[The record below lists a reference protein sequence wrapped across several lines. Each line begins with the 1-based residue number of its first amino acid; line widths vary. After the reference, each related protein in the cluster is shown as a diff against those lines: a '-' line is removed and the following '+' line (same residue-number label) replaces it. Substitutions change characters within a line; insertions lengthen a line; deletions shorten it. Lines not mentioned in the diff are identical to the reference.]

1 MTINSYLGN
10 PLLKGLNTPQ
20 NYSKEEIEEYI
31 KCRDDPIY
39 FITTYMTIVNVDQ
52 GLIKFELWPFQE
64 DLINRLRNN
73 RFCIVKC
80 PRQSGKS
87 QTSLAF
93 MLHYVLFNDQKN
105 IAILAN
111 KGATARELLGRLQF
125 AYEKLPMFI
134 QQGVSEWNKGS
145 IFLENGSRI
154 LASSTSSSAIRGYS
168 FNLIFLDEFA
178 FVPQNLAEEFFNSVY
193 PTISSGQTSQ
203 VIIVSTPNGM
213 NHFYKMWTNAIEG
226 RSDYSAFSVNWG
238 DVPGRDAEWKRQT
251 IANTSEEQFRQ
262 EFETEFLGSAG
273 TLIKPAKISELTV
286 RTPLSRRDNLDVY
299 EETIEGH
306 QYFIAVDV
314 AEGRGQ
320 DYSAFNVIDITEM
333 PWKQVA
339 KYRSNT
345 VSPLLLPNIII
356 QVATAYNNA
365 TVLIESNGPGGEV
378 CNILHYDLEYEN
390 TINESS
396 VHAKLGI
403 KMTKRVKAVGCSNFK
418 DLVEENKLIINDIE
432 TISEI
437 SQFIVKGNSWQAEV
451 GSNDDLVM
459 SLVLFSWFS
468 SQDLFKDLNNI
479 DLRNKLYNSQ
489 MKQIEEDL
497 TPFGF
502 IEDGIVGEDNYI
514 VEDGEVWTVY
524 DKGVYVNK

>member
-10 PLLKGLNTPQ
+10 PLLKSLNTPQ
-20 NYSKEEIEEYI
+20 NYTKEEIEEYI

-39 FITTYMTIVNVDQ
+39 FITTYMTIVNVDK
-52 GLIKFELWPFQE
+52 GLMKFELWPFQRE
-64 DLINRLRNN
+64 LITTLVDN
-73 RFCIVKC
+73 RFSIVKC

-93 MLHYVLFNDQKN
+93 MLHYVLFNEQKN

-154 LASSTSSSAIRGYS
+154 LASSTSSSAIRGFS

-193 PTISSGQTSQ
+193 PTISSGQQSK

-213 NHFYKMWTNAIEG
+213 NHFYKMWTNAVEG
-226 RSDYSAFSVNWG
+226 RSDYHPFAINWS
-238 DVPGRDAEWKRQT
+238 DVPGRDEAWKKQT
-251 IANTSEEQFRQ
+251 IANTNEEQFRQ

-273 TLIKPAKISELTV
+273 TLIKPAKIAELTIK
-286 RTPLSRRDNLDVY
+286 TPLSRRDNFDVY

-306 QYFIAVDV
+306 QYFITVDV

-320 DYSAFNVIDITEM
+320 DYSTFSVIDITGM
-333 PWKQVA
+333 PWTQVA
-339 KYRSNT
+339 KYRSN
-345 VSPLLLPNIII
+345 VISPLLFPTIIQ
-356 QVATAYNNA
+356 QVATAYNQA

-378 CNILHYDLEYEN
+378 CNILHYDLEYEH
-390 TINESS
+390 TINESG
-396 VHAKLGI
+396 VQAKLGI

-418 DLVEENKLIINDIE
+418 DLVEENKLIINDLE
-432 TISEI
+432 TISEM
-437 SQFIVKGNSWQAEV
+437 SQFIVKGKSWAAEV
-451 GSNDDLVM
+451 GGHDDLVM
-459 SLVLFSWFS
+459 SLVMFSWFS
-468 SQDLFKDLNNI
+468 SQEQFKELNDI
-479 DLRNKLYNSQ
+479 SLRKNLYDSQ
-489 MKQIEEDL
+489 IQQIEDDL

-502 IEDGIVGEDNYI
+502 IEDGVSDTEKYV
-514 VEDGEVWTVY
+514 VEDGEIWQIY
-524 DKGVYVNK
+524 N

>member
-31 KCRDDPIY
+31 KCRYDPIY
-39 FITTYMTIVNVDQ
+39 FISTYMTIVNVDQ
-52 GLIKFELWPFQE
+52 GLIKFDLWPFQE
-64 DLINRLRNN
+64 DLINRLQNN

-93 MLHYVLFNDQKN
+93 MLHYVLFNEQKN

-154 LASSTSSSAIRGYS
+154 LASSTASSSIRGYS

-213 NHFYKMWTNAIEG
+213 NHFYKMWTDAVEK
-226 RSDYSAFSVNWG
+226 RSNYIPYEVHWS
-238 DVPGRDAEWKRQT
+238 DVPGRDKDWKKQT
-251 IANTSEEQFRQ
+251 IENTSAEQFRQ
-262 EFETEFLGSAG
+262 EFECEFLGSAG
-273 TLIKPAKISELTV
+273 TLISPTKLAELTM
-286 RTPLSRRDNLDVY
+286 RTPLTRKEGLDVFSEP
-299 EETIEGH
+299 EEEH
-306 QYFIAVDV
+306 HYFIAVDV

-320 DYSAFNVIDITEM
+320 DYSTMNVIDITQL
-333 PWKQVA
+333 PFRQVA
-339 KYRSNT
+339 KYRSNNI
-345 VSPLLLPNIII
+345 SPLLFPTVI
-356 QVATAYNNA
+356 QGIANKYNKA
-365 TVLIESNGPGGEV
+365 TVLIESNGPGAEV
-378 CNILHYDLEYEN
+378 ANILHYELEYDN
-390 TINESS
+390 TINESG
-396 VHAKLGI
+396 VHNKLGH
-403 KMTKRVKAVGCSNFK
+403 KMTKRVKAIGCSNLK
-418 DLVEENKLIINDIE
+418 DLIENDKLIINDLD
-432 TISEI
+432 TIAEL
-437 SQFIVKGNSWQAEV
+437 SQFIVRGKSWAAEP
-451 GSNDDLVM
+451 GGYDDLVM

-468 SQDLFKDLNNI
+468 SQELFKELNDI
-479 DLRNKLYNSQ
+479 DLRLKIYDEKMLE
-489 MKQIEEDL
+489 IEDDL

-502 IEDGIVGEDNYI
+502 IEDGQSEDDKYIQQGGELWQ
-514 VEDGEVWTVY
+514 VVR
-524 DKGVYVNK
+524 

>member
-10 PLLKGLNTPQ
+10 PLLKSLNTPQ

-39 FITTYMTIVNVDQ
+39 FITNYMTIVNVDE
-52 GLIKFELWPFQE
+52 GLMKFELWPFQR
-64 DLINRLRNN
+64 DLINILCKE
-73 RFCIVKC
+73 RFSIVKC

-93 MLHYVLFNDQKN
+93 MLHYVLFNEQRN

-154 LASSTSSSAIRGYS
+154 IASSTSSASIRGYS

-178 FVPQNLAEEFFNSVY
+178 FVQQNMAEEFFNSVY
-193 PTISSGQTSQ
+193 PTISSGKTSK

-213 NHFYKMWTNAIEG
+213 NHFYKMWSNAVDG
-226 RSDYSAFSVNWG
+226 RSDYHAFAVNWW
-238 DVPGRDAEWKRQT
+238 DVPGRDEEWKRQT
-251 IANTSEEQFRQ
+251 IANTSEEQFKQ

-273 TLIKPAKISELTV
+273 TLVNPAKIAELAIK
-286 RTPLSRRDNLDVY
+286 TPFSRKDNLDVY
-299 EETIEGH
+299 EQTIEDH
-306 QYFIAVDV
+306 RYFIAVDV

-320 DYSAFNVIDITEM
+320 DYSAFSVIDITEM

-339 KYRSNT
+339 KYHSNA
-345 VSPLLLPNIII
+345 VSPLLLPNIIR
-356 QVATAYNNA
+356 QVASAYNDA
-365 TVLIESNGPGGEV
+365 TVLIESNGPGAEV

-390 TINESS
+390 TINESGVKS
-396 VHAKLGI
+396 KLGI

-418 DLVEENKLIINDIE
+418 DLVENNKLIINDLE

-437 SQFIVKGNSWQAEV
+437 SQFIVQGKSWKAEL
-451 GSNDDLVM
+451 GANDDLVM
-459 SLVLFSWFS
+459 LSL
-468 SQDLFKDLNNI
+468 I
-479 DLRNKLYNSQ
+479 H
-489 MKQIEEDL
+489 I
-497 TPFGF
+497 
-502 IEDGIVGEDNYI
+502 
-514 VEDGEVWTVY
+514 
-524 DKGVYVNK
+524 

>member
-20 NYSKEEIEEYI
+20 NYTKEEIQEYV

-39 FITTYMTIVNVDQ
+39 FISTYMTIVNVDQ
-52 GLIKFELWPFQE
+52 GLMKFKLWPFQE
-64 DLINRLRNN
+64 DLINLLSNN

-213 NHFYKMWTNAIEG
+213 NHFYKMWTNAIEE
-226 RSDYSAFSVNWG
+226 RSDYKAFSVNWW
-238 DVPGRDAEWKRQT
+238 DVPGRNEEWKRQT
-251 IANTSEEQFRQ
+251 IANTSEEQFKQ

-273 TLIKPAKISELTV
+273 TLVNPAKIAELAV
-286 RTPLSRRDNLDVY
+286 KAPLSRKDNFDVY
-299 EETIEGH
+299 QQTIENH
-306 QYFIAVDV
+306 RYFIAVDV

-333 PWKQVA
+333 PWSQVA

-345 VSPLLLPNIII
+345 VSPLLLPNILH
-356 QVATAYNNA
+356 QVASAYNDA

-396 VHAKLGI
+396 VHTKLGI

-418 DLVEENKLIINDIE
+418 DLVENNKLIINDLE

-437 SQFIVKGNSWQAEV
+437 SQFIVKGKSWQAEV

-468 SQDLFKDLNNI
+468 SQELFKELNNV
-479 DLRNKLYNSQ
+479 DLRKNLYDSQ
-489 MKQIEEDL
+489 MQQIEDDL

-502 IEDGIVGEDNYI
+502 IEDGVENKDKYVEEGGEIWQIYN
-514 VEDGEVWTVY
+514 
-524 DKGVYVNK
+524 

>member
-1 MTINSYLGN
+1 MTITTYLGN
-10 PLLKGLNTPQ
+10 PLLKRVNVPQ
-20 NYSKEEIEEYI
+20 NYTAEEIQEYV

-39 FITTYMTIVNVDQ
+39 FIKNYMTIVNIDR
-52 GLIKFELWPFQE
+52 GLMKFELWPFQE
-64 DLINRLRNN
+64 ELIKGLQEH

-93 MLHYVLFNDQKN
+93 MLHYILFNDQKN
-105 IAILAN
+105 VAILAN
-111 KGATARELLGRLQF
+111 KGATARELLGRLQM
-125 AYEKLPMFI
+125 AYEKLPMFL

-145 IFLENGSRI
+145 VFLENGSRI

-178 FVPQNLAEEFFNSVY
+178 FIQQNMAEEFFNSVY
-193 PTISSGQTSQ
+193 PTISSGQTSK

-213 NHFYKMWTNAIEG
+213 NHFYKMWTDAIEG
-226 RSDYSAFSVNWG
+226 RSNYHAFAINWW
-238 DVPGRDAEWKRQT
+238 DVPGRDEEWKKQT
-251 IANTSEEQFRQ
+251 IENTSEEQFRQ

-273 TLIKPAKISELTV
+273 TLINPGRIAELTI
-286 RTPLSRRDNLDVY
+286 RTPLSRKDNLDVY

-306 QYFIAVDV
+306 NYFIAVDV

-320 DYSAFNVIDITEM
+320 DYSTFNVIDITSI
-333 PWKQVA
+333 PFKQVA

-345 VSPLLLPNIII
+345 ISPLLFPNII
-356 QVATAYNNA
+356 QNVATAYNKA

-378 CNILHYDLEYEN
+378 CNILHYDLEYDN
-390 TINESS
+390 TINESG

-403 KMTKRVKAVGCSNFK
+403 KMTKRVKAVGCSNLK
-418 DLVEENKLIINDIE
+418 DLVETNKLIIQDLE

-437 SQFIVKGNSWQAEV
+437 SQFVVRGKSWASED
-451 GSNDDLVM
+451 GGTDDLVM

-468 SQDLFKDLNNI
+468 SQDLFKELNDI
-479 DLRNKLYNSQ
+479 DLRTKLYDGKMQ
-489 MKQIEEDL
+489 EIEDDL

-502 IEDGIVGEDNYI
+502 IEDGIEGEDKYV
-514 VEDGEVWTVY
+514 VEDGEVWQIY
-524 DKGVYVNK
+524 N

>member
-1 MTINSYLGN
+1 MTITTYLGN
-10 PLLKGLNTPQ
+10 PLLKRINVPQ
-20 NYSKEEIEEYI
+20 NYTAEEIQEYV
-31 KCRDDPIY
+31 KCRDNPIY
-39 FITTYMTIVNVDQ
+39 FIKNYMTIVNIDR
-52 GLIKFELWPFQE
+52 GLMKFELWPFQE
-64 DLINRLRNN
+64 ELIRGLEKH

-87 QTSLAF
+87 QTSLAY
-93 MLHYVLFNDQKN
+93 MLHYILFNDQKN
-105 IAILAN
+105 VAILAN
-111 KGATARELLGRLQF
+111 KGATARELLGRLQM
-125 AYEKLPMFI
+125 AYEKLPMFL

-145 IFLENGSRI
+145 VFLENGSRI

-178 FVPQNLAEEFFNSVY
+178 FIQQNMAEEFFNSVY
-193 PTISSGQTSQ
+193 PTISSGQTSK

-213 NHFYKMWTNAIEG
+213 NHFYKMWTDAVEKRSNYHAFAI
-226 RSDYSAFSVNWG
+226 NWW
-238 DVPGRDAEWKRQT
+238 DVPGRDEEWKKQT
-251 IANTSEEQFRQ
+251 IENTSEEQFRQ

-273 TLIKPAKISELTV
+273 TLVNPGKIAELAI
-286 RTPLSRRDNLDVY
+286 RTPLSRKDNLDVY

-306 QYFIAVDV
+306 NYFIAVDV

-320 DYSAFNVIDITEM
+320 DYSTFNVIDITKL
-333 PWKQVA
+333 PFKQVA

-345 VSPLLLPNIII
+345 ISPLLFPTII
-356 QVATAYNNA
+356 QRVATAYNKA

-390 TINESS
+390 TINESG

-418 DLVEENKLIINDIE
+418 DLVETNKLIIQDLE

-437 SQFIVKGNSWQAEV
+437 SQFIVRGKSWSSEE
-451 GSNDDLVM
+451 GGTDDLVM
-459 SLVLFSWFS
+459 SLVMFSWFS
-468 SQDLFKDLNNI
+468 SQPMFKELNDI
-479 DLRNKLYNSQ
+479 DLRTKLYDG
-489 MKQIEEDL
+489 QIQEIEDDL

-502 IEDGIVGEDNYI
+502 IEDGIEGEDKYI
-514 VEDGEVWTVY
+514 REDGEVWQIY
-524 DKGVYVNK
+524 N

>member
-1 MTINSYLGN
+1 MTITTYLGN
-10 PLLKGLNTPQ
+10 PLLKRINVPQ
-20 NYSKEEIEEYI
+20 NYTAEEIQEYV
-31 KCRDDPIY
+31 KCRDNPIY
-39 FITTYMTIVNVDQ
+39 FIKNYMTIVNIDR
-52 GLIKFELWPFQE
+52 GLMKFELWPFQE
-64 DLINRLRNN
+64 ELIRGLEKH

-87 QTSLAF
+87 QTSLAY
-93 MLHYVLFNDQKN
+93 MLHYILFNDQKN
-105 IAILAN
+105 VAILAN
-111 KGATARELLGRLQF
+111 KGATARELLGRLQM
-125 AYEKLPMFI
+125 AYEKLPMFL

-145 IFLENGSRI
+145 VFLENGSRI

-178 FVPQNLAEEFFNSVY
+178 FIQQNMAEEFFNSVY
-193 PTISSGQTSQ
+193 PTISSGQTSK

-213 NHFYKMWTNAIEG
+213 NHFYKMWTDDIERRSNYHAFAI
-226 RSDYSAFSVNWG
+226 NWW
-238 DVPGRDAEWKRQT
+238 DVPGRDEEWKKQT
-251 IANTSEEQFRQ
+251 IENTSEEQFRQ

-273 TLIKPAKISELTV
+273 TLVNPGKIAELAI
-286 RTPLSRRDNLDVY
+286 RTPLSRKDNLDVY

-306 QYFIAVDV
+306 NYFIAVDV

-320 DYSAFNVIDITEM
+320 DYSTFNVIDITKL
-333 PWKQVA
+333 PFKQVA

-345 VSPLLLPNIII
+345 ISPLLFPTII
-356 QVATAYNNA
+356 QRVATAYNKA

-390 TINESS
+390 SINESG

-418 DLVEENKLIINDIE
+418 DLVETNKLIIQDLE

-437 SQFIVKGNSWQAEV
+437 SQFIVRGKSWSSEE
-451 GSNDDLVM
+451 GGTDDLVM
-459 SLVLFSWFS
+459 SLVMFSWFS
-468 SQDLFKDLNNI
+468 SQPMFKELNDI
-479 DLRNKLYNSQ
+479 DLRTKLYDG
-489 MKQIEEDL
+489 QIQEIEDDL

-502 IEDGIVGEDNYI
+502 IEDGIEGEDKYI
-514 VEDGEVWTVY
+514 REDGEVWQIY
-524 DKGVYVNK
+524 N

>member
-1 MTINSYLGN
+1 MTITTYLGN
-10 PLLKGLNTPQ
+10 PLLKRINVPQ
-20 NYSKEEIEEYI
+20 NYTAEEIQEYV
-31 KCRDDPIY
+31 KCRDNPIY
-39 FITTYMTIVNVDQ
+39 FIKNYMTIVNIDR
-52 GLIKFELWPFQE
+52 GLMKFELWPFQE
-64 DLINRLRNN
+64 ELIRGLEKH

-87 QTSLAF
+87 QTSLAY
-93 MLHYVLFNDQKN
+93 MLHYILFNDQKN
-105 IAILAN
+105 VAILAN
-111 KGATARELLGRLQF
+111 KGATARELLGRLQM
-125 AYEKLPMFI
+125 AYEKLPMFL

-145 IFLENGSRI
+145 VFLENGSRI

-178 FVPQNLAEEFFNSVY
+178 FIQQNMAEEFFNSVY
-193 PTISSGQTSQ
+193 PTISSGQTSK

-213 NHFYKMWTNAIEG
+213 NHFYKMWTDAVEKRSNYHAFAI
-226 RSDYSAFSVNWG
+226 NWW
-238 DVPGRDAEWKRQT
+238 DVPGRDEEWKKQT
-251 IANTSEEQFRQ
+251 IENTSEEQFRQ

-273 TLIKPAKISELTV
+273 TLVNLGKIAELAI
-286 RTPLSRRDNLDVY
+286 RTPLSRKDNLDVY

-306 QYFIAVDV
+306 NYFIAVDV

-320 DYSAFNVIDITEM
+320 DYSTFNVIDITEL
-333 PWKQVA
+333 PFKQVA

-345 VSPLLLPNIII
+345 ISPLLFPTII
-356 QVATAYNNA
+356 QRVATAYNKA

-390 TINESS
+390 SINESG

-418 DLVEENKLIINDIE
+418 DLVETNKLIIQDLE

-437 SQFIVKGNSWQAEV
+437 SQFIVRGKSWSSEE
-451 GSNDDLVM
+451 GGTDDLVM
-459 SLVLFSWFS
+459 SLVMFSWFS
-468 SQDLFKDLNNI
+468 SQPMFKELNDI
-479 DLRNKLYNSQ
+479 DLRTKLYDG
-489 MKQIEEDL
+489 QIQEIEDDL

-502 IEDGIVGEDNYI
+502 IEDGIEGEDKYI
-514 VEDGEVWTVY
+514 REDGEVWQIY
-524 DKGVYVNK
+524 N

>member
-10 PLLKGLNTPQ
+10 PLLKGLNIPQ
-20 NYSKEEIEEYI
+20 NYTKEEIEEYI

-52 GLIKFELWPFQE
+52 GLMKFELWPFQE
-64 DLINRLRNN
+64 DLVNLLSDN

-154 LASSTSSSAIRGYS
+154 LASSTSSASIRGYA

-213 NHFYKMWTNAIEG
+213 NHFYKMWVNSVEG

-251 IANTSEEQFRQ
+251 IANTSEEQLDR
-262 EFETEFLGSAG
+262 
-273 TLIKPAKISELTV
+273 
-286 RTPLSRRDNLDVY
+286 NL
-299 EETIEGH
+299 
-306 QYFIAVDV
+306 
-314 AEGRGQ
+314 
-320 DYSAFNVIDITEM
+320 
-333 PWKQVA
+333 
-339 KYRSNT
+339 
-345 VSPLLLPNIII
+345 
-356 QVATAYNNA
+356 
-365 TVLIESNGPGGEV
+365 
-378 CNILHYDLEYEN
+378 
-390 TINESS
+390 
-396 VHAKLGI
+396 KL
-403 KMTKRVKAVGCSNFK
+403 NF
-418 DLVEENKLIINDIE
+418 
-432 TISEI
+432 
-437 SQFIVKGNSWQAEV
+437 
-451 GSNDDLVM
+451 
-459 SLVLFSWFS
+459 
-468 SQDLFKDLNNI
+468 
-479 DLRNKLYNSQ
+479 
-489 MKQIEEDL
+489 
-497 TPFGF
+497 
-502 IEDGIVGEDNYI
+502 
-514 VEDGEVWTVY
+514 
-524 DKGVYVNK
+524 